1 MMKNILLPLIFIG
14 LFGGLSAQSIDI
26 RHFDWLCGAWQ
37 NIKTGEIEQW
47 SRSGDDMELKGIS
60 FKVAGN
66 DTLISEL
73 MTIKEANGR
82 LCFIADV
89 PQNNTEVRFYIDSTS
104 ENGFA
109 CSNPDHDFPKF
120 IRYELTAAD
129 SLYAEIEGDGRII
142 PFRFV
147 KLKEE

>member
-1 MMKNILLPLIFIG
+1 MKNLLISLVFFG
-14 LFGGLSAQSIDI
+14 LCGGLSAQSIDI
-26 RHFDWLCGAWQ
+26 RHFDWLCGVWQ

-47 SRSGDDMELKGIS
+47 SRSWDDMELKGIS
-60 FKVAGN
+60 FKIAGN

-89 PQNNTEVRFYIDSTS
+89 PQNNAAVSFYIDSSS
-104 ENGFA
+104 ESGFA

-120 IRYELTAAD
+120 IRYELTARD
-129 SLYAEIEGDGRII
+129 SLYAEIEGDGKKI